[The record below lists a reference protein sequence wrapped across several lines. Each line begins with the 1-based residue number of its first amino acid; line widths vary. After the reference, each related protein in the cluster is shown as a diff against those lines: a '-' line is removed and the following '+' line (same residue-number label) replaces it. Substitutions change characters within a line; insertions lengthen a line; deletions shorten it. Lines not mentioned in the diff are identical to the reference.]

1 MGFDEKTILKT
12 VSNIKI
18 KKKKKSNIKYQNEN
32 IINLNDF
39 KYNLASTFILLMVN
53 FYCKTSHLS

>member
-12 VSNIKI
+12 VSNIKN

-39 KYNLASTFILLMVN
+39 KYNLASTFI
-53 FYCKTSHLS
+53 